1 MPTNPS
7 EFEFDTWVHRYRES
21 DKETDGNRARDTE
34 REPERERCREREM
47 ASCGCQDQRQAAE
60 QFMSPSEMNEEG
72 GEE

>member
-34 REPERERCREREM
+34 REPERERCRERD
-47 ASCGCQDQRQAAE
+47 G
-60 QFMSPSEMNEEG
+60 FMWLSGSETSSRTVYESLRDE
-72 GEE
+72 